1 MLGAAV
7 GIRGLSKV
15 VLSKF
20 FSVEIMVGEVDFP
33 LGLLKFG
40 FTVLYYKRE

>member
-1 MLGAAV
+1 MAL
-7 GIRGLSKV
+7 RGLSKV

-20 FSVEIMVGEVDFP
+20 FAVEIMVGEVDFP

-40 FTVLYYKRE
+40 FTVLCCKRE

>member
-7 GIRGLSKV
+7 GIKGFSEV

-20 FSVEIMVGEVDFP
+20 FAVEIIVENVDFP

-40 FTVLYYKRE
+40 FTVLCCKRE